1 MAKEELTWE
10 KVEEMFK
17 NNEQLVQAINA
28 AKSEEEANA
37 VLKAHGIE
45 ATVEEIKEAVAERPL
60 TDEELEKVAGGA
72 CVCII
77 IGLSGVEAE
86 EAHACAYMGIGFGLP
101 SYG

>member
-45 ATVEEIKEAVAERPL
+45 ATVEEIKEAIAERPL
-60 TDEELEKVAGGA
+60 TDEELEKVAGGK
-72 CVCII
+72 CCCII
-77 IGLSGVEAE
+77 FGVSDEVGAE
-86 EAHACAYMGIGFGLP
+86 GSHACAGIGVGFA
-101 SYG
+101 